1 MPHSWLELQKR
12 AFAKARVKLTKR
24 SAAAIAGAAAGAA
37 ARASLAAPSTKPTL
51 LTKPRKPTQATNPT
65 KPTQP
70 GLVALAALAVLVG
83 CNADAQQ
90 KKGPPPLSVAVTH
103 VRRETIATY
112 ETLSGQVDPYLQS
125 NVATEQGGTILKI
138 YANEGDR
145 VHEGQALAK
154 IDDAPLRATL
164 AQQQGARG
172 AASAKLSEAQVQQPI
187 TNTQYAS
194 AFTQAQQALTQ
205 ANEALITDRSN
216 VTRTKRTFA
225 ADSDLVREGYVSRIT
240 YDAARSA
247 YVGAEETLAADASK
261 ISQAQA
267 ALTEAKRNL
276 LNSQLQAHVVEE
288 NRGTLEQ
295 AEGSVQLTRTQLGET
310 TLSAPFDGIVTARLL
325 DPGAYASPNQSIY
338 QISQID
344 PTYVDFN
351 LKDTDLAFVHEG
363 TIVSFQTSA
372 QPGRRYSGSVATIN
386 AVPTS
391 GTLQYRARIV
401 MRNPDYSLRGGM
413 LVNVHVTTAERRN
426 ALVVPRDAVT
436 QNDGNGEIFTVAD
449 DSATSA
455 GSPSPSVMHARK
467 LRVKTGLQ
475 TATYVEIVSPSVHDG
490 MTIVAT
496 RPDQL
501 ADGAPVVE
509 SH

>member
-1 MPHSWLELQKR
+1 MSLDYVKR
-12 AFAKARVKLTKR
+12 TLTRATAGLKHL
-24 SAAAIAGAAAGAA
+24 AAAL
-37 ARASLAAPSTKPTL
+37 S
-51 LTKPRKPTQATNPT
+51 
-65 KPTQP
+65 
-70 GLVALAALAVLVG
+70 ALAALAG

-90 KKGPPPLSVAVTH
+90 KKGPPPLTVAVTH

-145 VHEGQALAK
+145 VRAGQPLAK

-164 AQQQGARG
+164 QEQQGARG
-172 AASAKLSEAQVQQPI
+172 AANAKLSEAQVQQPI
-187 TNTQYAS
+187 TNAQYAS
-194 AFTQAQQALTQ
+194 GLTQAQEAVTQ

-225 ADSDLVREGYVSRIT
+225 ADSDLVRAGYVSRIT
-240 YDAARSA
+240 FDAARSA
-247 YVGAEETLAADASK
+247 YVGAQETLAADASK
-261 ISQAQA
+261 VAQAQA
-267 ALTEAKRNL
+267 ALAEAKRNL

-288 NRGTLEQ
+288 NRGALEQ

-310 TLSAPFDGIVTARLL
+310 TLGAPFDGIVTARLL

-363 TIVSFQTSA
+363 SIVSFQTSA
-372 QPGRRYSGSVATIN
+372 QPGRRYTGSVATIN

-413 LVNVHVTTAERRN
+413 LVNVLVTTAEHRN

-436 QNDGNGEIFTVAD
+436 QNDGNGEIFAVLD
-449 DSATSA
+449 DNAASGETAPHGTA
-455 GSPSPSVMHARK
+455 SPGASTTAAASTGQAPGTHAKR

-475 TATYVEIVSPSVHDG
+475 TAGYVEIVSPEVRDG